1 MSYNSDYLFHF
12 SPLLPSCKKCPIN
25 LPFSVTLSFC
35 SFNPNIYQC
44 TFYFLVFR
52 HQAPVSKSAVF
63 YSGFLVFHEFVNQF
77 GIGVFP
83 AGIWSIFSANCLYFP
98 PDTRLAG
105 HMVGVSVDTKHD
117 LLPLW
122 RNDGEV

>member
-1 MSYNSDYLFHF
+1 M
-12 SPLLPSCKKCPIN
+12 
-25 LPFSVTLSFC
+25 
-35 SFNPNIYQC
+35 
-44 TFYFLVFR
+44 
-52 HQAPVSKSAVF
+52 
-63 YSGFLVFHEFVNQF
+63 FHEFVNQF

-83 AGIWSIFSANCLYFP
+83 VGIWSICSANCLYFP

-105 HMVGVSVDTKHD
+105 HTVGVSVDTKHD